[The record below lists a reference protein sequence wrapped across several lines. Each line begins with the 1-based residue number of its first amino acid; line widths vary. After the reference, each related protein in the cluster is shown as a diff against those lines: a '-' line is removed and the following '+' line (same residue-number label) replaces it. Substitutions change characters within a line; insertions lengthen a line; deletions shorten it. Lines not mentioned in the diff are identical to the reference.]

1 MPSGFTQ
8 NNRFLKLTTPLG
20 ADVLLI
26 ESFTVSEHVS
36 DTFEIEIDCLADV
49 GKVIDSTKL
58 LGQSVTVH
66 VRLNP
71 ETEKERYFNGIVR
84 EVHVGTQSDRFQGFR
99 LSVVPT
105 FWLTT
110 LSQNFRLF
118 EKLTVPDILKK
129 ILQEY
134 SINPTLRLTGT
145 YTQWDMCTQYRESDF
160 NFISRLMEHEGIF
173 YFFEHADGKH
183 TMVLGDSPQAFQVCP
198 QQASYNYAPEMGP
211 GEGDWI
217 GDWGLASHLRTG
229 SYRLWDWH
237 HENASRFEATVQT
250 ATPIAGNAAYKVS
263 DFTGQFTHQFN
274 AISNVSKV
282 SPEKDKLNKLR
293 MEEVET
299 ENPLFRAAGMLRPL
313 SSGHRFTVAGSNV
326 SGEYVITSAEHS
338 GTQHPPYTFGDFETP
353 LTYNTTLTCI
363 KQGAIYRPARR
374 HRKPVVQGPQTAIV
388 TDRPDKYGRVRVKY
402 HWGTPQ
408 PVSAWVRVVQKWA
421 GPTYGAI
428 FIPRP
433 GHEVLIEF
441 LDGDPD
447 QPIITGCVYSATNMP
462 PYTLPDNF
470 TQSGIKTR
478 SLSSSGDGGSEE
490 FNELRFE
497 DKKGSEDIY
506 FHAQKDFHRVVEN
519 DDDLKVGHDQTIEIK
534 NHRTE
539 VVKDGDEK
547 VTIEKGKRE
556 IFVNTGNDLHQVKMG
571 NRSAIIDMGNESLT
585 VKMGNQTTKIDL
597 GKSETEAMQSIELKV
612 GQSSI
617 KIDQMGITMKGMMIK
632 CEAQI
637 QMETKALMH
646 KTAGTA
652 MVQIQGGIT
661 MIN

>member
-1 MPSGFTQ
+1 M
-8 NNRFLKLTTPLG
+8 TTPLG

-36 DTFEIEIDCLADV
+36 ETFEIEIDALTEA
-49 GKVIDSTKL
+49 GKSIDASKL

-71 ETEKERYFNGIVR
+71 DDTTARYFNGIVR
-84 EVHVGTQSDRFQGFR
+84 ELRVGTQSDRFQGFR
-99 LSVVPT
+99 LSIVPKV
-105 FWLTT
+105 WLAT

-118 EKLTVPDILKK
+118 ENKTVPDILKQ
-129 ILQEY
+129 ILSEY
-134 SINPTLRLTGT
+134 GISPTIRLSGT
-145 YTQWDMCTQYRESDF
+145 YTPWDMCTQYRESDF
-160 NFISRLMEHEGIF
+160 HFISRIMEHEGIF
-173 YFFEHADGKH
+173 YFFEHGDGKH
-183 TMVLGDSPQAFQVCP
+183 TMVLGDDPQAFQACP
-198 QQASYNYAPEMGP
+198 NQASYNYAPDVGP
-211 GEGDWI
+211 GGAGDWI

-237 HENASRFEATVQT
+237 QENASRFEASVQT
-250 ATPIAGNAAYKVS
+250 KAPVAGNTAYRLS
-263 DFTGQFTHQFN
+263 DFAGQFTHQFN
-274 AISNVSKV
+274 KIGNVSKV
-282 SPEKDKLNKLR
+282 TPEKDKLNRIR

-299 ENPLFRAAGMLRPL
+299 ENPLYRAAGMLRPL
-313 SSGHRFTVAGSNV
+313 SAGQRFSVVGNDNSGGS
-326 SGEYVITSAEHS
+326 VITSAEHS
-338 GTQHPPYTFGDFETP
+338 GTQHPPYVFDEFETP

-363 KQGAIYRPARR
+363 KQGSTYRPARR
-374 HRKPVVQGPQTAIV
+374 HNKPVVQGPQTAIV

-402 HWGTPQ
+402 HWGSPQ

-421 GPTYGAI
+421 GPKYGAV

-447 QPIITGCVYSATNMP
+447 QTIITGCVYSATNMP

-470 TQSGIKTR
+470 TQSGVKTR
-478 SLSSSGDGGSEE
+478 SLTSGGDGGSEE

-497 DKKGSEDIY
+497 DKQGSEDIY

-519 DDDLKVGHDQTIEIK
+519 DDDLKVGHDQAIEIK
-534 NHRTE
+534 NNRTE
-539 VVKDGDEK
+539 VVKDGNEK

-556 IFVNTGNDLHQVKMG
+556 IFVDKGNDLHQVKMG
-571 NRSAIIDMGNESLT
+571 NRSAIIDMGNESLN

-617 KIDQMGITMKGMMIK
+617 KIDQMGITLKGMMIK

-637 QMETKALMH
+637 MMETKALMH
-646 KTAGTA
+646 KTAGSA
-652 MVQIQGGIT
+652 LVQIQGGIT